1 MASERPLIFI
11 SNDDGVEAP
20 GLKYLIDYVKKFGD
34 VIAVAPA
41 GPHSGQS
48 SAISIDKPLRIK
60 RHADYN
66 GAQIYSVT
74 GTPVDCVKLGLHAIA
89 PRRPDLLLAGIN
101 HGSNSG
107 NSTIY
112 SGTMG
117 AVFEGCMVGI
127 PAIGFSLTTHSWE
140 ADFSGCE
147 DWVPEIVEKVLAGG
161 LPGDVCLNV
170 NIPARCR
177 PRGVKLCHAAR
188 GHWSEEYQ
196 EYADPMGKPFYFL
209 TGRFT
214 PDNPDDDAAD
224 IYWLDREY
232 ITIVPVR
239 PDQTAFDAI
248 DTLSAFQ
255 ELFQ

>member
-1 MASERPLIFI
+1 MAAERPLIFI
-11 SNDDGVEAP
+11 SNDDGVDAP
-20 GLKYLIDYVKKFGD
+20 GLRCLIDYVWQFGD
-34 VIAVAPA
+34 VIAAAPS

-60 RHADYN
+60 RHADYK
-66 GAQIYSVT
+66 GARIYSVS
-74 GTPVDCVKLGLHAIA
+74 GTPVDCVKLGLHALA

-127 PAIGFSLTTHSWE
+127 PSVGFSLTTHSWD

-147 DWVPEIVEKVLAGG
+147 DYIPEIVKKVLTKG
-161 LPGDVCLNV
+161 LPKNICLNV

-177 PRGVKLCHAAR
+177 PQGVKLCHASQ

-196 EYADPMGKPFYFL
+196 EYTDPMGNPFYFL

-214 PDNPDDDAAD
+214 PDNPDDNGAD
-224 IYWLDREY
+224 IYWLDRKY

-239 PDQTAFDAI
+239 PDQTAMDMMDAVA
-248 DTLSAFQ
+248 TL
-255 ELFQ
+255 LKD